1 MAYDNNI
8 SNSPILRVTEVGR
21 DGQPDNTGYLNGTS
35 SQSVKA
41 GPGQV
46 LGIAVNSHTNGTIK
60 LWDNTAGS
68 GTVILNTV
76 TFAAGPTLWT
86 LPSGGVNFN
95 TGLFITVG
103 GTIDY
108 TVFYQ

>member
-1 MAYDNNI
+1 MYPNQIDAG
-8 SNSPILRVTEVGR
+8 PIIRTTEVGR
-21 DGQPDNTGYLNGTS
+21 DGQPDNTGYLNGTT
-35 SQSVKA
+35 SQLVKA

-46 LGIAVNSHTNGTIK
+46 LGISVNSHSSGTIK

-68 GTVILNTV
+68 GTILVNTI
-76 TFAAGPTLWT
+76 TFAAGPQILNF
-86 LPSGGVNFN
+86 PSGGVNFN